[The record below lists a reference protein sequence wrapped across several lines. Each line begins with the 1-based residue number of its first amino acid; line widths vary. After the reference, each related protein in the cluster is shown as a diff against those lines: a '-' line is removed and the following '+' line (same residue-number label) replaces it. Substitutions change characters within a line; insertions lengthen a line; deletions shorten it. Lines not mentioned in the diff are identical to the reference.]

1 MSKLSEKC
9 RKYLSEDLIAF
20 FELPDVVRFVR
31 RYNCKVISVNMREN
45 KDASPRSKIKSK
57 C

>member
-20 FELPDVVRFVR
+20 FEGPDVVRFVR
-31 RYNCKVISVNMREN
+31 RYNCKVISVNIREN

>member
-1 MSKLSEKC
+1 MSKLNERCK
-9 RKYLSEDLIAF
+9 KYLSEDLIAF
-20 FELPDVVRFVR
+20 FERPDVVRFVR
-31 RYNCKVISVNMREN
+31 RYNCKVISVKMRKN

>member
-1 MSKLSEKC
+1 MSKLNEKC

-20 FELPDVVRFVR
+20 FERPDVVRFVR
-31 RYNCKVISVNMREN
+31 RYNCKVISVKMREN
-45 KDASPRSKIKSK
+45 KDASTRSKIESK

>member
-1 MSKLSEKC
+1 MSKLTERCK
-9 RKYLSEDLIAF
+9 KHLSKDLIAF
-20 FELPDVVRFVR
+20 FERPDVVRFVR

>member
-1 MSKLSEKC
+1 MNKLNKKC
-9 RKYLSEDLIAF
+9 RKYLSKDLIAF
-20 FELPDVVRFVR
+20 FERPDVVRFVR
-31 RYNCKVISVNMREN
+31 RYNCKVISVKMREN